1 MFSVETLFQ
10 RRSFVLWS
18 LADPFPPDWQNTNFP
33 YFSLSPFLRLQP
45 LQQDFPHLHEFAHL
59 KCVAVRCIGAEGG
72 GWFGRTTV
80 ARLVEREREGA
91 VRLQLLTEQ
100 CSVVRLSASLPG
112 LVEGHVWK
120 NGPRKAN
127 WVKWPRDVE
136 LWSKDQKNE

>member
-1 MFSVETLFQ
+1 M
-10 RRSFVLWS
+10 
-18 LADPFPPDWQNTNFP
+18 
-33 YFSLSPFLRLQP
+33 
-45 LQQDFPHLHEFAHL
+45 
-59 KCVAVRCIGAEGG
+59 RCIGAEGG

-136 LWSKDQKNE
+136 LGQKIRKMKEANIPLLGNESPQSQNIVETSRINLGTKYLGRF

>member
-1 MFSVETLFQ
+1 MVARRPISPRLAKYKLFPI
-10 RRSFVLWS
+10 FPCHPS
-18 LADPFPPDWQNTNFP
+18 LIC
-33 YFSLSPFLRLQP
+33 SLCNRIC
-45 LQQDFPHLHEFAHL
+45 PHLHEFAHL

-136 LWSKDQKNE
+136 LWSKDQKNERGKYSFIGK